1 MPQTSESWHVLVS
14 NSRGLQAGRQILGL
28 NCGLW
33 RERGTVRTSINRRIP
48 RAFKISMNS
57 SIGRVECPIVLTA
70 KEGGALSAKLPLFG
84 DGFLR

>member
-1 MPQTSESWHVLVS
+1 MCWYRIPAA
-14 NSRGLQAGRQILGL
+14 SRLAGRFSRL